1 MTQEEISNLK
11 DIHQYAIAT
20 GDRFNFEKGTGA
32 FRGVQTIVNL
42 GILAS
47 PLEMGSIRP
56 SAPDSPLVLSDIA
69 ACTSVYNR
77 DELTRISAEVTGSYG
92 GASGSVAATYVKNV
106 SISETSSSYV
116 AFFRKSFGRV
126 HLNADAKLTSEAIDL
141 LQSNAGDFIKKYG
154 KMYVSAYRLSS
165 QFFGEVKINAASMSD
180 KIKIDAAVSASYKSI
195 LKANSTFESDLQKS
209 QAIYNMSVTAKA
221 MGTNVPVTGVSSVK
235 DMAEVVKKIES
246 EADVNA
252 ATITEVTL
260 SSWLHLAD
268 FTKYVKSEDVKLFDS
283 SITPAQLSLFSA
295 NYESILWMST
305 FTEES
310 LRNLDGKLVRQ
321 WYVTDKP
328 QREDKLKDARRFANE
343 WIDKL
348 SRVTEADVVSNNYI
362 KSLSEG
368 IRYFQDDKIIPALKL
383 HPFTFKIEA
392 KVSSD
397 YDNYHPVQMHSRTI
411 RVFPYD
417 KFSVIE
423 DVFDVDNH
431 HSNCRHFHGHQH
443 CKYTDGAQG
452 KDGSIIRPTLT
463 FNTWWDRTCGST
475 GWSNTVDFDGGRSG
489 DCQLNYNNTVRV
501 DIKWSVVF
509 AQLRELPSGNGDN
522 LVELAYAY

>member
-11 DIHQYAIAT
+11 DSHQYAIAT
-20 GDRFNFEKGTGA
+20 GDRFNFEKGAGA
-32 FRGVQTIVNL
+32 FRGVQTVVNL

-47 PLEMGSIRP
+47 PLDQGTIKP
-56 SAPDSPLVLSDIA
+56 TAPDSPAVLSDIA

-126 HLNADAKLTSEAIDL
+126 HLNTDAKLAPEAIQL
-141 LQSNAGDFIKKYG
+141 LQSNALHFIQKYG

-165 QFFGEVKINAASMSD
+165 QFFGEVKINASSMSD
-180 KIKIDAAVSASYKSI
+180 KTKIDAAVDGSYKSI
-195 LKANSTFESDLQKS
+195 LKVSSTFENDLQKS
-209 QAIYNMSVTAKA
+209 QAKYNMSVSAKA
-221 MGTNVPVTGVSSVK
+221 MGTHVPVTGVSSVK
-235 DMAEVVKKIES
+235 DMADVVKKIEA
-246 EADVNA
+246 EADINA

-268 FTKYVKSEDVKLFDS
+268 FTKHVKSEDIKLFDPTV
-283 SITPAQLSLFSA
+283 TPAQLNLFSA

-305 FTEES
+305 FTEDS
-310 LRNLDGKLVRQ
+310 IRNLDGRLVRQ

-343 WIDKL
+343 WVDKL
-348 SRVTEADVVSNNYI
+348 SRVTEADVASTDYI
-362 KSLSEG
+362 KNLSNT
-368 IRYFQDDKIIPALKL
+368 IRYFQDERIIPALKL

-397 YDNYHPVQMHSRTI
+397 YDNYRPVETHNRNI
-411 RVFPYD
+411 RINPYD

-423 DVFDVDNH
+423 DVFDIDNH

-443 CKYTDGAQG
+443 DKYTDGAQG
-452 KDGSIIRPTLT
+452 KEGSIIRPTLT

-475 GWSNTVDFDGGRSG
+475 GWSNTVNFNSG
-489 DCQLNYNNTVRV
+489 LSGECQLNYSDTVRV

-509 AQLRELPSGNGDN
+509 AQLRELPSGNEDN
-522 LVELAYAY
+522 VMELAYAY